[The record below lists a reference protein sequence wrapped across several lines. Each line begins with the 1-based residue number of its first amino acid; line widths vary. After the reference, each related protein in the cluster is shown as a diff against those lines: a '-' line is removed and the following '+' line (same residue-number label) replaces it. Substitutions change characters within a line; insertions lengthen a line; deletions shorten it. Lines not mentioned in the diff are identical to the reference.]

1 MVQFATWRDS
11 YLFLKEF
18 GSFTCLQCSG
28 CNHNLDTSVEHTDGE
43 YARFFCT
50 KTIAMVRL
58 DFMFTCPEW
67 ENTDGETIGES
78 DMDKCIFNL
87 PVEVIEK
94 LDVDGKKWTIEEV
107 RELVNEHEEVIE

>member
-1 MVQFATWRDS
+1 MVQFASWKDS

-43 YARFFCT
+43 YARFFCIE
-50 KTIAMVRL
+50 TISMVRL
-58 DFMFTCPEW
+58 DYMFTCSYW
-67 ENTDGETIGES
+67 KGKDGKTIDES

-87 PVEVIEK
+87 SADVLEK
-94 LDVDGKKWTIEEV
+94 LDVEDKKWTIEEI
-107 RELVNEHEEVIE
+107 RQLVEDNDNE